1 MKSKQ
6 AYIEELQ
13 KELTDVRNS
22 RYRLQMKYNDL
33 ADVVNEVVFDMTHK
47 DNVGK
52 YWLDTLKFVYEKQ
65 HLYGK

>member
-6 AYIEELQ
+6 AHIEELQ
-13 KELTDVRNS
+13 QELTDVRDS
-22 RYRLQMKYNDL
+22 RYRLQMKYDDL

-47 DNVGK
+47 DNVEK
-52 YWLDTLKFVYEKQ
+52 YWLDTLKCVYEKQ